1 MERKEQQVQQVQQAK
16 SNMKRGPFGYAVERK
31 SELPQNAREMKLILH
46 IIRKQSWDKWN
57 ELKVYDFGSDE
68 EVFIVTDSN
77 YLRVPDPEE
86 RYYFYFYT
94 ENEDGERQWHYVKIE
109 KGATSMKGFLT
120 WNESYSYVKN
130 WVKGEIYKI
139 KHATEEAKKW
149 LE

>member
-1 MERKEQQVQQVQQAK
+1 VKVMERKEQQVQQVQQAK
-16 SNMKRGPFGYAVERK
+16 QKPSGSNMKRGPYGYAVERK

-46 IIRKQSWDKWN
+46 ITRKESWNKWN

-109 KGATSMKGFLT
+109 KATSMKGLLT
-120 WNESYSYVKN
+120 WDEAYEYVKN
-130 WVKGEIYKI
+130 WVKGEI
-139 KHATEEAKKW
+139 
-149 LE
+149 L